1 MKEFIEVMN
10 YLQAPIEHMA
20 KSSELK
26 HLVKH
31 PLIASFLFLKWHQL
45 ALVFYTNFFCY
56 TIYCLAMILYL
67 LFCYGQTTCKG
78 LSTILYFISLLG
90 VLYVIVREIAQ
101 LVMSPRV
108 YVRNKE
114 NYLEIVLI
122 FTTAIV
128 LMNIEFDESTRRTV
142 AAFTILL
149 AVSE

>member
-1 MKEFIEVMN
+1 M
-10 YLQAPIEHMA
+10 
-20 KSSELK
+20 
-26 HLVKH
+26 
-31 PLIASFLFLKWHQL
+31 
-45 ALVFYTNFFCY
+45 
-56 TIYCLAMILYL
+56 LYL
-67 LFCYGQTTCKG
+67 
-78 LSTILYFISLLG
+78 ISALG
-90 VLYVIVREIAQ
+90 VLYVVVREIAQ

-128 LMNIEFDESTRRTV
+128 LMNIEFEESTRRTV